1 MKHIKSIFFP
11 AAIALALSGCSEDD
25 IVYKTFPAPDWTV
38 VTNYTQSSTWT
49 VTGENSEAPQWELDM
64 KGNDETP
71 QWSKPGEGMYQF
83 SMTAVIRLSEFLE
96 RYADENDRIAAFI
109 GNECRGI
116 STPKNVDG
124 VKLYFLYI
132 KGNTSDTEKVTLT
145 YYSARNNKIYS
156 CDRLLD
162 FEQNGVYGSANVPE
176 IPPFNL
182 SGKYPYVMNAVIALP
197 DDFAS
202 TPQTSDIIGAFAGS
216 ECRGTGTATVNDG
229 KAFYSL
235 EIRGTGEATQHIDFR
250 YYAATDRKMYNCAVS
265 VPFEADGKYGT
276 EADPLVLPSFLEG
289 KYPLTMSVAVKLP
302 ENIAGYMLEQDK
314 LAAFVGSE
322 CRGIGKITSNRKG
335 EIIYTMDVIG
345 SDNETE
351 IIHFRYYSVKS
362 SYLYEDAT
370 DVVFDATSQYG
381 TEENAVTLNLKN
393 VE

>member
-11 AAIALALSGCSEDD
+11 AAIALALSSCSEDD

-38 VTNYTQSSTWT
+38 VTNYTQSPTWT
-49 VTGENSEAPQWELDM
+49 VTEENSEVPQWELDM

-71 QWSKPGEGMYQF
+71 QWSKPDEGMYQF

-116 STPKNVDG
+116 ATPQNVDG
-124 VKLYFLYI
+124 AKLYFLYI
-132 KGNTSDTEKVTLT
+132 KGNTSDTEKITLG
-145 YYSARNNKIYS
+145 YYSAGNKKMYS

-162 FEQNGVYGSANVPE
+162 FEQNGVYGSANAPE
-176 IPPFNL
+176 MPPFDL
-182 SGKYPYVMNAVIALP
+182 TGKYPYVMNVVIALP

-202 TPQTSDIIGAFAGS
+202 APQAADLIGAFAGS
-216 ECRGTGTATVNDG
+216 ECRGTGTATANNG
-229 KAFYSL
+229 KTFYAF
-235 EIRGTGEATQHIDFR
+235 EIRGTGEAAQRIDFR
-250 YYAATDRKMYNCAVS
+250 YYAATDRKVYNCTVS
-265 VPFEADGKYGT
+265 VPFEVGGRYGT
-276 EADPLVLPSFLEG
+276 ETEPAVLPSFLKG

-302 ENIAGYMLEQDK
+302 DNLTGYILEQDK
-314 LAAFVGSE
+314 LAAFVGNE
-322 CRGIGKITSNRKG
+322 CRGIGKMTSNRTG
-335 EIIYTMDVIG
+335 ETIYTMDVIG
-345 SDNETE
+345 SGNEAE
-351 IIHFRYYSVKS
+351 IIHFKYYSTKS